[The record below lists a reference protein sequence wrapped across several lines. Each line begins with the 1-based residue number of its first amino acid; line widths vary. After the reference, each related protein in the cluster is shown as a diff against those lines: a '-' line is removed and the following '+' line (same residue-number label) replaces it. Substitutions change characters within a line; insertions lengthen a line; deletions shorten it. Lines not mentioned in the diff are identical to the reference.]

1 MENLNLPIQENNNPL
16 SKYKINTKQVITF
29 LALTFGLTWLL
40 DLVLYLNGGL
50 LSPLTTV
57 VLQLQMLLPAFSA
70 MLLGVFFFKDSPLYK
85 QTNRSSSRWFIYY
98 FMAFTI
104 FYAIVSIVCFIKP
117 DLLSVLNPF
126 LLIPSIIGLILYIV
140 LRVKGG
146 KETFTAVNMT
156 GGKAIKWLLYGV
168 LLFAVIALQTALNYV
183 FKLGQ
188 PAHQTLLEIQAA
200 SSGMSYSVMM
210 LVVVLNTVVLG
221 PFLGLLIAF
230 GEEYGWRGYLQQAL
244 TRTNKRLGVLF
255 VGIIWGVWH
264 WPVIWMG
271 YNYPGQ
277 PLLGSLFMV
286 IFCIAM
292 AFILGYA
299 YFKTKSVWLCAF
311 LHALLNQS
319 MSFFLGFVY
328 TPNDL
333 SMSFGMGLPGLAI
346 LGLVAL
352 LLLRDP
358 VWKTAD

>member
-1 MENLNLPIQENNNPL
+1 MENVNLPIQENNNPL

-200 SSGMSYSVMM
+200 
-210 LVVVLNTVVLG
+210 
-221 PFLGLLIAF
+221 
-230 GEEYGWRGYLQQAL
+230 
-244 TRTNKRLGVLF
+244 
-255 VGIIWGVWH
+255 
-264 WPVIWMG
+264 
-271 YNYPGQ
+271 
-277 PLLGSLFMV
+277 
-286 IFCIAM
+286 
-292 AFILGYA
+292 
-299 YFKTKSVWLCAF
+299 
-311 LHALLNQS
+311 
-319 MSFFLGFVY
+319 
-328 TPNDL
+328 
-333 SMSFGMGLPGLAI
+333 
-346 LGLVAL
+346 
-352 LLLRDP
+352 
-358 VWKTAD
+358 